1 MRDAVASGRSYCTSR
16 VALGSQ
22 AEMEV
27 HLELANQLGFIG
39 NADYERL
46 QERANKIG
54 RLLNRLI
61 DRFREAATTND

>member
-54 RLLNRLI
+54 RMLNRLI

>member
-1 MRDAVASGRSYCTSR
+1 
-16 VALGSQ
+16 
-22 AEMEV
+22 MEV

-54 RLLNRLI
+54 RMLNRLI